1 MKKLVIIDGKSVFY
15 RGYHAMGR
23 LALSDGTPTGGVYG
37 FAVIAME
44 LVKRIKPDFVVVAW
58 DKAKTS
64 VSKRV
69 AIYADYKAGRLK
81 PDADFFAQI
90 PLLRG
95 LIDDLGWEFLECDD
109 YEADDIIGSLAR
121 QAEKTGEF
129 ETFIVSSDQD
139 MLQIVS
145 ERTKMMRLLK
155 GFSELAEVD
164 VAEIER
170 KYGIRQEQFLEL
182 KALAG
187 DASDNIPGVAGVGEK
202 TAVRILQVVSGVE
215 ELYEVLDLMDGESGA
230 SAGVVGEHKRDEK
243 NGKLAEKAEALKKV
257 LSGKL
262 LEKVRAGKE
271 SAILS
276 RKLAEIMFDAPVSL
290 ADLRKFEWVPER
302 VAEGLARLE
311 FLSLVKKFGLGEY
324 MKNKGSDAGVSVDD
338 EDKERSGDDVSNGG
352 GEENYASGDI
362 KIPEEVEIL
371 WDVKNAM
378 HEDSGLAEEIIR
390 GKKYYD
396 LTQARFLLD
405 LPLHSGIFD
414 YASGD
419 IKKKEYLTQQRLFAE
434 KPKVK
439 KVYEE
444 LDLPLIPVLFKME
457 RKGMQISREK
467 FAKLEE
473 EMGAEVGRLEEEI
486 WGLAG
491 VNFNVNSPLQLS
503 EVLFEKLGLPA
514 KGIKKTTR
522 GYSTGAK
529 ELAKLAGKHEIV
541 GKIVE
546 YREKKKLLSTYI
558 VPLPRLADREGR
570 IHTTFTQDVTST
582 GRLSSVNPNLQNIP
596 VRTEEGRRIR
606 EGFEVGEGKML
617 VSADYAQFELRL
629 AAALAGD
636 EGLIADFNAGLDI
649 HTKTAADVFEVEME
663 KVSDAQRR
671 AAKVINFGV
680 LYGMSVKG
688 LADAAKMNY
697 GEAERFIKEYFEV
710 RKKIADYLQATL
722 KFARENGY
730 VETFYGRRRAVPDVK
745 SNNFLVR
752 TAAERAAMNMPIQGT
767 EADLMKKAMILVDE
781 KLPAGAELVCQVHDS
796 LMVECDENIAD
807 DVAKILRE
815 VMEGVAPEL
824 PVKLAVDVEMGRNW
838 GEV

>member
-44 LVKRIKPDFVVVAW
+44 LVKRIQPDYVVVAW

-155 GFSELAEVD
+155 GFSELTEVD

-215 ELYEVLDLMDGESGA
+215 ELYEVLDEGSGNEKYNELMQ
-230 SAGVVGEHKRDEK
+230 
-243 NGKLAEKAEALKKV
+243 V
-257 LSGKL
+257 LSGKI

-302 VAEGLARLE
+302 VAEGLKRLE

-338 EDKERSGDDVSNGG
+338 EDKERSGDDVSDGG

-522 GYSTGAK
+522 GYSTGVK

-546 YREKKKLLSTYI
+546 YRETKKPLSTYI
-558 VPLPRLADREGR
+558 VPLPRLADGEGR
-570 IHTTFTQDVTST
+570 IHTTFTQNVTST

-596 VRTEEGRRIR
+596 VRTEEGKRIR
-606 EGFEVGEGKML
+606 EGFEVGRGKIL

-649 HTKTAADVFEVEME
+649 HTKTAADVFGVEME
-663 KVSDAQRR
+663 EVSDAQRR

>member
-155 GFSELAEVD
+155 GFSELKEVD

-215 ELYEVLDLMDGESGA
+215 ELYEVLDEGSGNEKYNELMQ
-230 SAGVVGEHKRDEK
+230 
-243 NGKLAEKAEALKKV
+243 V
-257 LSGKL
+257 LSGKI

-290 ADLRKFEWVPER
+290 AELKKFEWVPER

-311 FLSLVKKFGLGEY
+311 FLSLVKKFGLEEY
-324 MKNKGSDAGVSVDD
+324 MKNKGSDAGVSVDG
-338 EDKERSGDDVSNGG
+338 ENEERGSSGDVSDDGG
-352 GEENYASGDI
+352 ENYASGDI

-467 FAKLEE
+467 FAKLEK

-491 VNFNVNSPLQLS
+491 MNFNVNSTLQLS
-503 EVLFEKLGLPA
+503 EVLFERLGLPA

-541 GKIVE
+541 EKIVE

-558 VPLPRLADREGR
+558 VPLPRLADGEGR
-570 IHTTFTQDVTST
+570 IHTTFTQNVTST

-649 HTKTAADVFEVEME
+649 HTKTAADVFGVEME
-663 KVSDAQRR
+663 EVSDAQRR

-796 LMVECDENIAD
+796 LMVECDAGLVSE
-807 DVAKILRE
+807 VSGILKE

>member
-44 LVKRIKPDFVVVAW
+44 LVKRIDPDFVVVAW

-69 AIYADYKAGRLK
+69 AIYPEYKAGRLK
-81 PDADFFAQI
+81 PDVDFFAQI

-109 YEADDIIGSLAR
+109 YEADDIMGSLAR

-155 GFSELAEVD
+155 GFSELVEVD
-164 VAEIER
+164 VAEIEG

-187 DASDNIPGVAGVGEK
+187 DASDNIPGVARVGEK

-215 ELYEVLDLMDGESGA
+215 ELYEVLERGS
-230 SAGVVGEHKRDEK
+230 EHEK
-243 NGKLAEKAEALKKV
+243 YMGLKKI
-257 LSGKL
+257 LSGKM

-276 RKLAEIMFDAPVSL
+276 RKLAEIMFDAPVYL

-302 VAEGLARLE
+302 VAGGLKRLE

-324 MKNKGSDAGVSVDD
+324 MKNKGSDTGVRGDD
-338 EDKERSGDDVSNGG
+338 EGKERDDGDDNGDG

-362 KIPEEVEIL
+362 KSEEDVEIL

-378 HEDSGLAEEIIR
+378 HENSGLAEEIIR

-486 WGLAG
+486 WGLAE

-503 EVLFEKLGLPA
+503 EVLFDKLGLPV

-558 VPLPRLADREGR
+558 TPLPRLADGEGR
-570 IHTTFTQDVTST
+570 IHTTFTQNVTST

-649 HTKTAADVFEVEME
+649 HTKTAADVFGVGMGE
-663 KVSDAQRR
+663 VSDAQRR

-688 LADAAKMNY
+688 LADAAKMSY

-767 EADLMKKAMILVDE
+767 EADLMKKAMILVDK

-824 PVKLAVDVEMGRNW
+824 PVKLAVDVEMGRHW

>member
-23 LALSDGTPTGGVYG
+23 LALSDGTPIGGVYG

-44 LVKRIKPDFVVVAW
+44 LVKRIQPDYVVVAW

-145 ERTKMMRLLK
+145 DRTKMMRLLK
-155 GFSELAEVD
+155 GFSELKEVD
-164 VAEIER
+164 VAEIEG

-215 ELYEVLDLMDGESGA
+215 ELYEVLDEGSGNEKYNELMQ
-230 SAGVVGEHKRDEK
+230 
-243 NGKLAEKAEALKKV
+243 V
-257 LSGKL
+257 LSGKI

-290 ADLRKFEWVPER
+290 AELKKFEWVPER

-311 FLSLVKKFGLGEY
+311 FLSLVKKFGLEEY
-324 MKNKGSDAGVSVDD
+324 MKNKGSDAGVSVDG
-338 EDKERSGDDVSNGG
+338 ENEERGSSGDVSDDGG
-352 GEENYASGDI
+352 ENYASGDI

-486 WGLAG
+486 WELAG

-503 EVLFEKLGLPA
+503 EVLFDKLGLPA

-541 GKIVE
+541 EKIVE

-558 VPLPRLADREGR
+558 VPLPRLADGEGR
-570 IHTTFTQDVTST
+570 IHTTFTQNVTST

-596 VRTEEGRRIR
+596 VRTEEGKRIR

-636 EGLIADFNAGLDI
+636 EGLISDFNAGLDI
-649 HTKTAADVFEVEME
+649 HTKTAADVFGVEME

-688 LADAAKMNY
+688 LADAAKMSY

-796 LMVECDENIAD
+796 LMVECDAGLVSEVSA
-807 DVAKILRE
+807 VLKE
-815 VMEGVAPEL
+815 VMERVAPEL

>member
-44 LVKRIKPDFVVVAW
+44 LVKRIKPDYVVVAW

-109 YEADDIIGSLAR
+109 FEADDIIGSLAR

-155 GFSELAEVD
+155 GFSELTEVD

-215 ELYEVLDLMDGESGA
+215 ELYEVLDEGSGNEKYNELMQ
-230 SAGVVGEHKRDEK
+230 
-243 NGKLAEKAEALKKV
+243 V
-257 LSGKL
+257 LSGKI

-290 ADLRKFEWVPER
+290 ADLRKFEWVQER
-302 VAEGLARLE
+302 VAEGLKRLE

-324 MKNKGSDAGVSVDD
+324 MKNKGSDASVGADD
-338 EDKERSGDDVSNGG
+338 EDEERGSSGDVSDGG
-352 GEENYASGDI
+352 GEGNYASGDI

-546 YREKKKLLSTYI
+546 HREKKKLLSTYI
-558 VPLPRLADREGR
+558 VPLPRLADGEGR
-570 IHTTFTQDVTST
+570 IHTTFTQNVTST

-606 EGFEVGEGKML
+606 EGFEVEEGKML

-649 HTKTAADVFEVEME
+649 HTKTAADVFGVEME
-663 KVSDAQRR
+663 EVSDAQRR

-796 LMVECDENIAD
+796 LMVECNENIAD

>member
-44 LVKRIKPDFVVVAW
+44 LVKRIQPDYVVVAW

-155 GFSELAEVD
+155 GFSELTEVD

-215 ELYEVLDLMDGESGA
+215 ELYEVLDEGSGNEKYNELMQ
-230 SAGVVGEHKRDEK
+230 
-243 NGKLAEKAEALKKV
+243 V
-257 LSGKL
+257 LSGKI

-302 VAEGLARLE
+302 VAEGLKRLE

-324 MKNKGSDAGVSVDD
+324 MKNKGSDASVGVDD
-338 EDKERSGDDVSNGG
+338 EDEERGSSGDVSDGG
-352 GEENYASGDI
+352 GEGNYASGDI
-362 KIPEEVEIL
+362 KIPEGVEIL

-378 HEDSGLAEEIIR
+378 HENSGLAEEIIR

-486 WGLAG
+486 WELAG

-558 VPLPRLADREGR
+558 VPLPRLADGEGR
-570 IHTTFTQDVTST
+570 IHTTFTQNVTST

-596 VRTEEGRRIR
+596 VRTEEGKRIR
-606 EGFEVGEGKML
+606 EGFEVEEGKML

-629 AAALAGD
+629 AAALAED

-796 LMVECDENIAD
+796 LMVECEVGLVSEVSA
-807 DVAKILRE
+807 VLKE

>member
-44 LVKRIKPDFVVVAW
+44 LVKRIQPDYVVVAW

-155 GFSELAEVD
+155 GFSELTEVD

-215 ELYEVLDLMDGESGA
+215 ELYEVLDEGSGNEKYNELMQ
-230 SAGVVGEHKRDEK
+230 
-243 NGKLAEKAEALKKV
+243 V
-257 LSGKL
+257 LSGKI

-302 VAEGLARLE
+302 VAEGLKRLE

-338 EDKERSGDDVSNGG
+338 EDKERSGDDVSDGG

-522 GYSTGAK
+522 GYSTGVK

-558 VPLPRLADREGR
+558 VPLPRLADGEGR
-570 IHTTFTQDVTST
+570 IHTTFTQNVTST

-596 VRTEEGRRIR
+596 VRTEEGKRIR
-606 EGFEVGEGKML
+606 EGFEVGRGKIL

-649 HTKTAADVFEVEME
+649 HTKTAADVFGVEME
-663 KVSDAQRR
+663 EVSDAQRR